1 MTASLSTHVLDAAGG
16 GGRPGL
22 AVSVHDESGE
32 LMGQATT
39 DDEGRVASL
48 AIGLAPGRY
57 RISWRTGGAFLT
69 AVAVTVELGG
79 DRHYHVPLLASGASA
94 VTYLGA

>member
-22 AVSVHDESGE
+22 AVSVHDERGE
-32 LMGQATT
+32 LVGEATT
-39 DDEGRVASL
+39 DEAGRVAAL
-48 AIGLAPGRY
+48 AMGLAPGRY
-57 RISWRTGGAFLT
+57 RISWRTGGAFLA
-69 AVAVTVELGG
+69 AVAVTVELAA